1 MTWCVTRCAFAR
13 AGYEKYNTVRADP
26 ALCFLER
33 VGRPDEKAI
42 AAEQRAN
49 DFMDGYVAVLLL
61 SCKIQSHLHP
71 VYSISVISIQYDDNT
86 PFANA
91 KHF

>member
-1 MTWCVTRCAFAR
+1 MVRMYTHTHNHTHLTSSDFIQHVLNYYEACLIGVCVFF
-13 AGYEKYNTVRADP
+13 AGYEKYNTIRADP

-49 DFMDGYVAVLLL
+49 DFMDG
-61 SCKIQSHLHP
+61 
-71 VYSISVISIQYDDNT
+71 
-86 PFANA
+86 
-91 KHF
+91 

>member
-1 MTWCVTRCAFAR
+1 MCF
-13 AGYEKYNTVRADP
+13 AGYEKYNTIRADP

-49 DFMDGYVAVLLL
+49 DFMDGWDTHA
-61 SCKIQSHLHP
+61 
-71 VYSISVISIQYDDNT
+71 QYRAIT
-86 PFANA
+86 IMI
-91 KHF
+91 